1 MRTFFFLLLSVAAL
15 SAQALTVV
23 PSRHLECEKY
33 PGTLIDK
40 DCKLV
45 PGSEPD
51 LGFKLEPSD
60 PKEVMSITK
69 DINGWIT
76 IERRDGTHENFKPDG
91 MGGWQRQ

>member
-1 MRTFFFLLLSVAAL
+1 M
-15 SAQALTVV
+15 
-23 PSRHLECEKY
+23 SR
-33 PGTLIDK
+33 G
-40 DCKLV
+40 
-45 PGSEPD
+45 GEPD

-76 IERRDGTHENFKPDG
+76 IERRDGTHENFRPDG